1 MATTTTGADV
11 KNVSTGKPKVG
22 GAIYRAPLGSTLP
35 TDATSALDAAFK
47 SLGYISDAGLVNENS
62 PETEDI
68 KAWGGDVVLTTS
80 KGRPDTFK
88 FTLIETLNPEVLK
101 SVYGDDNVTG
111 DLSAGITVKANSS
124 QMDACCWVVDMLM
137 KGGAL
142 RRVVIPN
149 GTVSSVGSVS
159 YTDSGAV
166 GYETTVNAAP
176 DTDGN
181 THYEYTKGATA
192 NG

>member
-1 MATTTTGADV
+1 METTTTGADV

-111 DLSAGITVKANSS
+111 DLSAGITVKANSN

-166 GYETTVNAAP
+166 GYEITVNAAP

-181 THYEYTKGATA
+181 THYEYTKGAAA

>member
-11 KNVSTGKPKVG
+11 KNVSTGKPKAG
-22 GAIYRAPLGSTLP
+22 GAISRAPLGSTLP
-35 TDATSALDAAFK
+35 TDATTALDEAFK
-47 SLGYISDAGLVNENS
+47 SLGYISDAGLTNENS
-62 PETEDI
+62 PESEDI

-80 KGRPDTFK
+80 KGRPDTYK

-101 SVYGDDNVTG
+101 AVYGDGNVTG
-111 DLSAGITVKANSS
+111 TLATGITVKANSN
-124 QMDACCWVVDMLM
+124 QMDACCWVVDMIM

-166 GYETTVNAAP
+166 GYEITVNAAP

-181 THYEYTKGATA
+181 THYEYTKGAAA